1 MKLEIVIQKAR
12 DGRDYV
18 QILSDDYASVNI
30 VLIAEQISVKDLRE
44 KKP

>member
-1 MKLEIVIQKAR
+1 MKLEIVIQKVR

-18 QILSDDYASVNI
+18 QILSDDYISVNI

>member
-1 MKLEIVIQKAR
+1 MKLEIVIQKVR

-18 QILSDDYASVNI
+18 QILSDDYISVNI
-30 VLIAEQISVKDLRE
+30 LLIAEQISVKDLRE

>member
-1 MKLEIVIQKAR
+1 MKLEIVIQKVR

-18 QILSDDYASVNI
+18 QILSDDYISVNTI
-30 VLIAEQISVKDLRE
+30 LIAEQISVKDLRE